1 MIQRAELGKREV
13 LHGAGIHLARKHEPG
28 RGKSRRPAGVIC
40 ASCLAIAVCVDGTGS
55 TQNRVYSSGR
65 AVMTTDLVA
74 KTCTPCRGGVPPMS
88 REKAKRYIGETPNW
102 LLAAEGTR
110 ITRIFR
116 LRDFKAAL
124 RFVDKVG
131 AVAEDEGQHPDI
143 RFGWVCCS
151 IEQFTLKMKDL
162 QEKDF
167 IMVVKINALAEE

>member
-1 MIQRAELGKREV
+1 
-13 LHGAGIHLARKHEPG
+13 
-28 RGKSRRPAGVIC
+28 
-40 ASCLAIAVCVDGTGS
+40 
-55 TQNRVYSSGR
+55 
-65 AVMTTDLVA
+65 MTTDLVA
-74 KTCTPCRGGVPPMS
+74 KTCTPCRGAVPPMS
-88 REKAKRYIGETPNW
+88 REKAKRYIGETLNW

-131 AVAEDEGQHPDI
+131 AVAEDEGHHPDI

-167 IMVVKINALAEE
+167 IMAVKINALAEE